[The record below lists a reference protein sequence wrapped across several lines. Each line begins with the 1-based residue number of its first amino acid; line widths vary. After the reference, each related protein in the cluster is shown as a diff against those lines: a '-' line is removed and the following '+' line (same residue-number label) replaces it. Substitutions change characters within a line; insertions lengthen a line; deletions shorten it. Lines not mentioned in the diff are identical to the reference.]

1 MAPKLENPP
10 HAENSGTPSPHDLP
24 PCAIVLFGATGDLT
38 RRKLVPAFFSL
49 YRQNQLPKYMVILA
63 FARKPKTDETFRN
76 DLYDALQEF
85 APDLA
90 TDLTGWNSFKQHLF
104 YLQSQLDDPEGYLR
118 LNRQL
123 LEMDKSHRLQGNRL
137 FYLATPP
144 ELFVPVI
151 RRIKRAAL
159 SQIPSPDGPWTR
171 IVIEKP
177 FGFDLQSSQELDREL
192 KTVFSEEQIYRIDH
206 YLGKETVQNIL
217 ALRFANR
224 LFELLWNQQHIDN
237 VQITVAETLGME
249 GRAAYFDTVGILR
262 DMGQNHA
269 LQILSLIAME
279 PPVSLRADAIRDEKV
294 KVLHSIRPIQ
304 GHEVTKYTIRAR
316 YTAGRIGDEEVIGYR
331 GEPGVHPDSTT
342 ETYAALRLAIDNW
355 RWASV
360 PFYIRVGKRLPKR
373 YTGVSIVLKNI
384 PDVLYARL
392 DCADVE
398 SNVLTLRIQPN
409 EGVSLRM
416 SAKEPGPGILIK
428 PVEMDFAYQETFGK
442 SIPDAYQRLLVDAI
456 AGDPSL
462 FARGDEVEAAWRLIT
477 PILES
482 WAAGSEGLCEY
493 PAGTWGPSIT
503 GDTSQFRTHQW
514 INPK

>member
-1 MAPKLENPP
+1 MAEKLENPP
-10 HAENSGTPSPHDLP
+10 QTENSVTPPSQYLP

-38 RRKLVPAFFSL
+38 RRKLIPAFFSL
-49 YRQNQLPKYMVILA
+49 YRQNQLPKQMVILA
-63 FARKPKTDETFRN
+63 FARKTKTDDTFRN
-76 DLYDALQEF
+76 DLYEALQEF

-90 TDLTGWNSFKQHLF
+90 TDLTGWSAFEQHLF

-118 LNRQL
+118 LNQQL
-123 LEMDKSHRLQGNRL
+123 LEMDKSHQLQGNRL

-144 ELFVPVI
+144 ELFIPVI
-151 RRIKRAAL
+151 RRIKGAGL
-159 SQIPSPDGPWTR
+159 SQIPSPGGPWTR
-171 IVIEKP
+171 IVVEKP
-177 FGFDLQSSQELDREL
+177 FGFDLPSSQELDREL
-192 KTVFSEEQIYRIDH
+192 KNVFAEEQIFRIDH

-224 LFELLWNQQHIDN
+224 LFELMWSQQHIDN

-279 PPVSLRADAIRDEKV
+279 PPVNLQADAIRDEKV

-304 GHEVTKYTIRAR
+304 VHEVTKYTTRAR
-316 YTAGRIGDEEVIGYR
+316 YTAGRIGDVEVVGYR
-331 GEPGVHPDSTT
+331 DEPGVRPNSAT
-342 ETYAALRLAIDNW
+342 ETYAALMLSIDNW
-355 RWASV
+355 RWAGV
-360 PFYIRVGKRLPKR
+360 PFYVRVGKRLPKR

-442 SIPDAYQRLLVDAI
+442 PIPDAYQRLLVDAI

-477 PILES
+477 PILNNWTAS
-482 WAAGSEGLCEY
+482 SVGLCEY
-493 PAGTWGPSIT
+493 PAGAWGPPIT
-503 GDTSQFRTHQW
+503 DKDSQFRTLQW
-514 INPK
+514 INP